1 MNMSGAYNSMK
12 MMYQIG
18 LLFGVCLLGQAI
30 SAFLPIPFPGTVLS
44 MIILFIL
51 LFFQVVKVDHIKQ
64 KADFLLKNMSFFFI
78 PAGIGILSSFDLIRS
93 SILPLLTVVVLT
105 TILTFG
111 ATALTV
117 QGVIS
122 LQDRLA
128 HGRPGTPAVP
138 GTPTDPG
145 TPTVPG
151 APADSGK
158 SVGTA
163 KTDDP
168 GNTDFPEGGETNE

>member
-1 MNMSGAYNSMK
+1 MK

-30 SAFLPIPFPGTVLS
+30 SAFLPIPFPGSVLS
-44 MIILFIL
+44 MIILFLL
-51 LFFQVVKVDHIKQ
+51 LFFRIIRVDHIQQ

-93 SILPLLTVVVLT
+93 SLLPLIIVIVVT

-117 QGVIS
+117 QGVIA
-122 LQDRLA
+122 LQDR
-128 HGRPGTPAVP
+128 H
-138 GTPTDPG
+138 
-145 TPTVPG
+145 
-151 APADSGK
+151 
-158 SVGTA
+158 A
-163 KTDDP
+163 KTKRAKMMHAKTMHAKTMHAKEKDH
-168 GNTDFPEGGETNE
+168 E

>member
-1 MNMSGAYNSMK
+1 
-12 MMYQIG
+12 MYQIG

-30 SAFLPIPFPGTVLS
+30 SIFLPIPFPGTVLS
-44 MIILFIL
+44 MIILFML
-51 LFFQVVKVDHIKQ
+51 LFFHVVKVDHIKQ

-93 SILPLLTVVVLT
+93 SILPLLTVVVVT

-117 QGVIS
+117 QGVIA

-128 HGRPGTPAVP
+128 RGKPGTPA
-138 GTPTDPG
+138 
-145 TPTVPG
+145 
-151 APADSGK
+151 APIKPAALSD
-158 SVGTA
+158 
-163 KTDDP
+163 
-168 GNTDFPEGGETNE
+168 PEGGELHE

>member
-1 MNMSGAYNSMK
+1 
-12 MMYQIG
+12 MYQIG

-30 SAFLPIPFPGTVLS
+30 SIFLPIPFPGTILS
-44 MIILFIL
+44 MIILFFL
-51 LFFQVVKVDHIKQ
+51 LFFHVIKVDHIQQ

-93 SILPLLTVVVLT
+93 SILPLLAIVIVT

-117 QGVIS
+117 QGVIA

-128 HGRPGTPAVP
+128 RGRSGSPGNSATPAN
-138 GTPTDPG
+138 
-145 TPTVPG
+145 
-151 APADSGK
+151 PANPDNSANPDNAANSG
-158 SVGTA
+158 
-163 KTDDP
+163 
-168 GNTDFPEGGETNE
+168 NPEGGELHE

>member
-1 MNMSGAYNSMK
+1 MLGAQHFMK

-30 SAFLPIPFPGTVLS
+30 SAFLPISFPGSVLS

-51 LFFQVVKVDHIKQ
+51 LFFRVIKVDHIRQ

-93 SILPLLTVVVLT
+93 SILPLITVIIVT

-117 QGVIS
+117 QGVIT
-122 LQDRLA
+122 LQERHA
-128 HGRPGTPAVP
+128 QAKQ
-138 GTPTDPG
+138 
-145 TPTVPG
+145 
-151 APADSGK
+151 AKQANQAKEK
-158 SVGTA
+158 SH
-163 KTDDP
+163 
-168 GNTDFPEGGETNE
+168 E

>member
-1 MNMSGAYNSMK
+1 MLGAQHFMK

-30 SAFLPIPFPGTVLS
+30 SVFLPISFPGSVLS
-44 MIILFIL
+44 MIILFLL
-51 LFFQVVKVDHIKQ
+51 LFFRVIKVDHIRQ

-93 SILPLLTVVVLT
+93 SILPLITVIIVT

-117 QGVIS
+117 QGVIA
-122 LQDRLA
+122 LQDRHA
-128 HGRPGTPAVP
+128 QAKQ
-138 GTPTDPG
+138 
-145 TPTVPG
+145 
-151 APADSGK
+151 AKEK
-158 SVGTA
+158 SH
-163 KTDDP
+163 
-168 GNTDFPEGGETNE
+168 E

>member
-1 MNMSGAYNSMK
+1 MLGAQHFMK

-30 SAFLPIPFPGTVLS
+30 SVFLPISFPGSVLS
-44 MIILFIL
+44 MIILFLL
-51 LFFQVVKVDHIKQ
+51 LFFRVIKVDHIQQ

-93 SILPLLTVVVLT
+93 SILPLIAVIIVT

-117 QGVIS
+117 QGVIA
-122 LQDRLA
+122 LQDRHA
-128 HGRPGTPAVP
+128 QAKQ
-138 GTPTDPG
+138 
-145 TPTVPG
+145 
-151 APADSGK
+151 AKEK
-158 SVGTA
+158 SH
-163 KTDDP
+163 
-168 GNTDFPEGGETNE
+168 E

>member
-1 MNMSGAYNSMK
+1 MK

-30 SAFLPIPFPGTVLS
+30 SVYFPIPFPGSVLS
-44 MIILFIL
+44 MIILFLL
-51 LFFQVVKVDHIKQ
+51 LFFRVVKVDHIRQ

-93 SILPLLTVVVLT
+93 SILPLITVIIVT

-117 QGVIS
+117 QGIIT
-122 LQDRLA
+122 LQDRHA
-128 HGRPGTPAVP
+128 KAKK
-138 GTPTDPG
+138 
-145 TPTVPG
+145 
-151 APADSGK
+151 AKEK
-158 SVGTA
+158 SH
-163 KTDDP
+163 
-168 GNTDFPEGGETNE
+168 E

>member
-1 MNMSGAYNSMK
+1 MK

-30 SAFLPIPFPGTVLS
+30 SAFLPISFPGSVLS

-51 LFFQVVKVDHIKQ
+51 LFFRVIKVDHIRQ

-93 SILPLLTVVVLT
+93 SILPLITVIIVT

-117 QGVIS
+117 QGVIT
-122 LQDRLA
+122 LQERHA
-128 HGRPGTPAVP
+128 QAKQ
-138 GTPTDPG
+138 
-145 TPTVPG
+145 
-151 APADSGK
+151 AKQANQAKEK
-158 SVGTA
+158 SH
-163 KTDDP
+163 
-168 GNTDFPEGGETNE
+168 E

>member
-1 MNMSGAYNSMK
+1 MK

-30 SAFLPIPFPGTVLS
+30 SVFLPISFPGSVLS
-44 MIILFIL
+44 MIILFLL
-51 LFFQVVKVDHIKQ
+51 LFFRVIKVDHIQQ

-93 SILPLLTVVVLT
+93 SILPLIAVIIVT

-117 QGVIS
+117 QGVIA
-122 LQDRLA
+122 LQDRHA
-128 HGRPGTPAVP
+128 QAKQ
-138 GTPTDPG
+138 
-145 TPTVPG
+145 
-151 APADSGK
+151 AKEK
-158 SVGTA
+158 SH
-163 KTDDP
+163 
-168 GNTDFPEGGETNE
+168 E